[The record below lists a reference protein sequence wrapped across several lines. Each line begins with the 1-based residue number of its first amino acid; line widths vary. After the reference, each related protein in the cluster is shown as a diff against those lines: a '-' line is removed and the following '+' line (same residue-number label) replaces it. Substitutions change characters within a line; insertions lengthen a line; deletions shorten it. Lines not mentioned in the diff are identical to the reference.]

1 MTRLRELVRDG
12 DVCFVSTGGGEP
24 RLLLRE
30 LVREVAP
37 YRDNLG
43 FLQVLTGSA
52 GELLRVA
59 DYGHTISTPVPAGLV
74 GAGAPGVR
82 LLDNSMRQCAAAIA
96 SGVQRLDGVLLTVR
110 RSGDRLYPFPAVDL
124 AMVAFERARFR
135 AVEVIADGPVAPR
148 GPSFPVGDVDYLVTA
163 EEPPAGLAA
172 QPEDEA
178 SGLIGASVAEL
189 VPPDAVVELGV
200 GRALAS
206 VAGALVAAGRP
217 LAVHTGLVS
226 DWTRTLVDGGV
237 ASRPLDC
244 AGGGSVIGT
253 IALGSASFH
262 DWLAATDA
270 VTLAESRHAQDP
282 LHLGALSPFVAIN
295 SAPVVDLTGQV
306 GLPPGVRDGPGSG
319 GLLDFAVAGAYGGL
333 SIIAVHAASS
343 TGRSRLVP
351 RLSTVHLPSSLVTHV
366 VTEYGTADL
375 RGRTAAERR
384 EQLIAIAH
392 PDHRDRLGRDEGNGG
407 ERG

>member
-24 RLLLRE
+24 RVLLRE
-30 LVREVAP
+30 LVHEVAP

-59 DYGHTISTPVPAGLV
+59 DHGHTISTPVPAGLV
-74 GAGAPGVR
+74 GPGAPGVR
-82 LLDNSMRQCAAAIA
+82 LLDASMRQCAADIA
-96 SGVQRLDGVLLTVR
+96 SGVQRLDGALLTVR

-148 GPSFPVGDVDYLVTA
+148 APCFGVGDVDYLVAA
-163 EEPPAGLAA
+163 EDRPAGLAVIP
-172 QPEDEA
+172 QDDV
-178 SGLIGASVAEL
+178 SRRIGARVAEL
-189 VPPDAVVELGV
+189 VPPDAVLELGV

-206 VAGALVAAGRP
+206 VADALVAAGRP
-217 LAVHTGLVS
+217 LAVHTGLVA
-226 DWTRTLVDGGV
+226 DWVRTLVEGGV
-237 ASRPLDC
+237 ARRPLDC
-244 AGGGSVIGT
+244 AGGGSVVGT
-253 IALGSASFH
+253 VALGSAGFH
-262 DWLAATDA
+262 DWLSTTDA
-270 VTLAESRHAQDP
+270 VTLADSRHAQDP
-282 LHLGALSPFVAIN
+282 LHLGGLTPFVAVN

-306 GLPPGVRDGPGSG
+306 GLPPDVGDGPGAG

-333 SIIAVHAASS
+333 SVIALRSVGSA
-343 TGRSRLVP
+343 GRSRIVP
-351 RLSTVHLPSSLVTHV
+351 RLSTVHLPANLVTHV
-366 VTEYGTADL
+366 VTEHGTADL

-384 EQLIAIAH
+384 ARLIAIAH
-392 PDHRDRLGRDEGNGG
+392 PDHRGELAENGG
-407 ERG
+407 TR